1 MNRPTPTLLLRL
13 GHASVRGSE
22 GLCNFSVSDGCDEAR
37 GVGSAMDLSAR
48 QRRAMDRFL
57 ERVQPFCPACG
68 YGPAPP
74 RDPLPGASLV
84 ERTYSLDTVQG
95 AAGTAPVVVVSCGK
109 CGHMSQFNQS
119 TAIPDDGGT

>member
-1 MNRPTPTLLLRL
+1 MGFFSKSPTPAEQVIAALAKFKCAT
-13 GHASVRGSE
+13 
-22 GLCNFSVSDGCDEAR
+22 
-37 GVGSAMDLSAR
+37 DLSDAKL
-48 QRRAMDRFL
+48 RFL